1 MSGYGRIMRP
11 LPSGSPV
18 WLGPV
23 AYDLGLLA
31 TVLERYDDAD
41 AHFAE
46 AVETHHRVGARGML
60 AHTHL
65 AWARM
70 LLRRRQAGDA
80 ERAREQLRQGQETAR
95 QLGLNNI
102 EEEATALLRD
112 LP

>member
-1 MSGYGRIMRP
+1 
-11 LPSGSPV
+11 
-18 WLGPV
+18 LGPV

-31 TVLERYDDAD
+31 SVLERYDDAD

-46 AVETHHRVGARGML
+46 AVEAHHRIGARGML

-65 AWARM
+65 ARARM
-70 LLRRRQAGDA
+70 LLRRQRPGDP
-80 ERAREQLRQGQETAR
+80 ERASEQLRHAQETAR

-102 EEEATALLRD
+102 EEEAGALLGD